1 MSWAVVIKNHVQCK
15 GKGFFRVL
23 LPVLIVSVSLA
34 VPKEARETGTALL
47 EDGRSP
53 APHSLSYFLL
63 SLHLSLPFTSTSFSS
78 SSFCYL
84 VPFCLRQPPSPL
96 SSLSLLPLPLS
107 PLLTFT
113 SLLLWNSRK
122 FSPILTI
129 HMANVPWLG
138 GGTPGRLSGAGKITS
153 IWEN

>member
-53 APHSLSYFLL
+53 APHYLIFSSLFISLCLLLLPPSFLL
-63 SLHLSLPFTSTSFSS
+63 LSVTWFL
-78 SSFCYL
+78 
-84 VPFCLRQPPSPL
+84 CLRQSPSPL
-96 SSLSLLPLPLS
+96 SSLSLLPLPPS